1 MEDQGPRRR
10 RGLRARVSIL
20 LALAVFAGGSFGVP
34 VAAGEGIEGGNSFN
48 ELSKKAQEEE
58 NTETT
63 AARTTGS
70 ESEAHN
76 SNKTIFIGAGA
87 AIVLLL
93 AIAYVIIKDA
103 RKVAP
108 AGAEDIMEG
117 GRKGHDRAVRHQ
129 NRRAKAKAAKAQRK
143 KNR

>member
-1 MEDQGPRRR
+1 MEGQGPHRR
-10 RGLRARVSIL
+10 RGLRARVSVL
-20 LALAVFAGGSFGVP
+20 LALAVLAGGSLGVP

-63 AARTTGS
+63 TAPKSGT

-76 SNKTIFIGAGA
+76 SNTTIFIGAGA
-87 AIVLLL
+87 AILLLL
-93 AIAYVIIKDA
+93 AIAYVIVKDA

-108 AGAEDIMEG
+108 AGAEDIIEG
-117 GRKGHDRAVRHQ
+117 RGQDRTVRHQ
-129 NRRAKAKAAKAQRK
+129 KRRAKAKAAKTQRK

>member
-1 MEDQGPRRR
+1 MEDQGRHRR
-10 RGLRARVSIL
+10 RGLRARACLL
-20 LALAVFAGGSFGVP
+20 LALAVFAGGSVGVP

-63 AARTTGS
+63 ATTTTGA

-87 AIVLLL
+87 AVLLLL
-93 AIAYVIIKDA
+93 AIAYVIVKDA
-103 RKVAP
+103 RRVAP
-108 AGAEDIMEG
+108 AGAEEMGEG
-117 GRKGHDRAVRHQ
+117 GRKGYDRTVQHRR
-129 NRRAKAKAAKAQRK
+129 RRAKAKAAKAQRK